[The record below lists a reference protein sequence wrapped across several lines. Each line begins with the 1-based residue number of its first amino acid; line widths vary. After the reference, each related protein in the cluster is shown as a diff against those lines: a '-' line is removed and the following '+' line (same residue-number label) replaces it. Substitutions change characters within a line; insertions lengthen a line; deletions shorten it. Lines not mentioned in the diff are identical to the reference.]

1 MEAPTTGQKKK
12 KKKETQAAQLAGIV
26 CSVLYWSVANLL
38 INGRDKCV
46 MADPLSLATHTH
58 TLCIKRW
65 QQKRKKEIPA
75 ATVRFSHLL
84 PSINLS
90 LTSTSRPPSPW
101 YFQSVGVTP

>member
-1 MEAPTTGQKKK
+1 MIQSQREIKCRASDCGSADNGAKK

-58 TLCIKRW
+58 T
-65 QQKRKKEIPA
+65 
-75 ATVRFSHLL
+75 VH
-84 PSINLS
+84 
-90 LTSTSRPPSPW
+90 
-101 YFQSVGVTP
+101 